1 MSARLT
7 NRNGGN
13 LVRKKTK
20 IVIFIVGVLVL
31 LVLVLLA
38 PYGIRVNLAAI
49 GGIII
54 AGFAGISRRGKPVN
68 DTRADADRKERDA
81 ERENREAVGSM
92 DSVLRDGEGL
102 RVTGEQLVRDGERL
116 VGESQ
121 SLIDELRKGDAGA
134 NKGT

>member
-1 MSARLT
+1 M
-7 NRNGGN
+7 
-13 LVRKKTK
+13 RKKTK

-31 LVLVLLA
+31 LVLVLLS

-54 AGFAGISRRGKPVN
+54 AGFAGVSRRGKPVD
-68 DTRADADRKERDA
+68 DTRADADKRALEL

-102 RVTGEQLVRDGERL
+102 RVTGQRLVRDGERL

-121 SLIDELRKGDAGA
+121 NLIDELRAADAGTT
-134 NKGT
+134 KGA